1 MAKGKGKGSMRAAP
15 ATRGSPRIGKQRR
28 CDSDVE
34 DDQEDCTKIDSS
46 NKKENEMLKM
56 KLLRLQKKLKL
67 DRTGAARNSAS
78 SGTQTA
84 MVREVSK
91 CTKSKLWKVCKFIKN
106 HAKLDKATKFVMET
120 LDLTE
125 MEGLKGKEL
134 VEAQEVWKAKYSG
147 VVRQAL
153 NKQRNYVQQEI
164 RHVLLQNFKQNKEKE
179 FPNIDQMLELI
190 MRNKLDEDTEEAER
204 HLYEKIF
211 DNYWNVLMPK
221 VAGHARWGPTK
232 RHYEL
237 LSTGKEDLSDKNA
250 PTYVSASDEAFLAVL
265 WMNCYNKW
273 WSQEQKRRKD
283 GADSVPDDE
292 EENDEDDDDADPT
305 KEQDYTTPYTNCK
318 AGQKKF
324 GGWNK
329 AGIEKY
335 HKLLD
340 KIEKNRKEQAKYIL
354 AVEKEA
360 LERIRKVAKVDEKD
374 AGRKSK
380 KRATKPNTS
389 EFDEETDDEND
400 YTVW

>member
-1 MAKGKGKGSMRAAP
+1 
-15 ATRGSPRIGKQRR
+15 
-28 CDSDVE
+28 VE

-204 HLYEKIF
+204 HL
-211 DNYWNVLMPK
+211 
-221 VAGHARWGPTK
+221 
-232 RHYEL
+232 
-237 LSTGKEDLSDKNA
+237 
-250 PTYVSASDEAFLAVL
+250 
-265 WMNCYNKW
+265 
-273 WSQEQKRRKD
+273 
-283 GADSVPDDE
+283 
-292 EENDEDDDDADPT
+292 
-305 KEQDYTTPYTNCK
+305 
-318 AGQKKF
+318 
-324 GGWNK
+324 
-329 AGIEKY
+329 
-335 HKLLD
+335 
-340 KIEKNRKEQAKYIL
+340 
-354 AVEKEA
+354 
-360 LERIRKVAKVDEKD
+360 
-374 AGRKSK
+374 
-380 KRATKPNTS
+380 
-389 EFDEETDDEND
+389 
-400 YTVW
+400 